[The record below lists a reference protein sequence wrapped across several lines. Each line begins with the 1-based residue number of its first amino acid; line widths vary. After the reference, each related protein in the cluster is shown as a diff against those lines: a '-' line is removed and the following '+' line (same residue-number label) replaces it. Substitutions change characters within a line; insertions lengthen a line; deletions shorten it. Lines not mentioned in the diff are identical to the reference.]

1 MLSALSANVNQK
13 LRRTLVLFPGS
24 LGDIICAL
32 PAFSFLRRNG
42 AEKLVLA
49 TRGEAFDLCTSF
61 LFSDEV
67 ISLETSGFSQ
77 LFLNPRQISISDD
90 LLQFFSRF
98 SAIFSWYGYERSE
111 VRENLLRLSSAEIW
125 SFAFFTGQRECHA
138 VSYYLDCLNKE
149 MLSCP
154 SLSIPDNML
163 RWREEFWQK
172 YQTKTFSPTLI
183 IHPGSGGKR
192 KRWDS
197 EGFRQVGIWW
207 QEKKKGKVIILL
219 GPAEKNELQKW
230 RSIGEVEVALS
241 LLQVAALLSRADLYL
256 GNDSGISHLAGAI
269 GARGVV
275 LFGPTLPK
283 KWRPLGGNMVVVRN
297 SAYRDVFP
305 NREGI
310 ALKEIAVEEVIA
322 HLILMGG

>member
-1 MLSALSANVNQK
+1 M
-13 LRRTLVLFPGS
+13 
-24 LGDIICAL
+24 
-32 PAFSFLRRNG
+32 
-42 AEKLVLA
+42 
-49 TRGEAFDLCTSF
+49 
-61 LFSDEV
+61 
-67 ISLETSGFSQ
+67 
-77 LFLNPRQISISDD
+77 
-90 LLQFFSRF
+90 
-98 SAIFSWYGYERSE
+98 
-111 VRENLLRLSSAEIW
+111 
-125 SFAFFTGQRECHA
+125 
-138 VSYYLDCLNKE
+138 
-149 MLSCP
+149 
-154 SLSIPDNML
+154 
-163 RWREEFWQK
+163 
-172 YQTKTFSPTLI
+172 I

-230 RSIGEVEVALS
+230 RSIGEVEIELS